1 MSPLNHPCESC
12 GMPIEVGRYCEHCKD
27 ERGDLQHFE
36 IRFEKMI
43 AWEAERKPHA
53 SRAELEAAVLAHMAK
68 MPAWWDHPKVR
79 GM

>member
-1 MSPLNHPCESC
+1 MSQVNHPCESC
-12 GMPIEVGRYCEHCKD
+12 SMPIEVGRYCEHCTD
-27 ERGDLQHFE
+27 ERGELQPFE

-43 AWEAERKPHA
+43 AWQATQSPHA
-53 SRAELEAAVLAHMAK
+53 TRPQLEEAVKTHMAK